1 MGYHMGSM
9 LNHLKKAKKN
19 DFVEMALHDVAAL
32 ILIGGCYMINQWEVG
47 CIISFLHDI
56 ADIFTCSTRF
66 LSESNIKTLT
76 VISFIS
82 LMVSWFETRLIVF
95 P

>member
-19 DFVEMALHDVAAL
+19 DFVEMALHHIAAL

-47 CIISFLHDI
+47 SIIV
-56 ADIFTCSTRF
+56 
-66 LSESNIKTLT
+66 KTL
-76 VISFIS
+76 
-82 LMVSWFETRLIVF
+82 
-95 P
+95 